1 MSTLKPQPNRNLHD
15 KPITNFASSSGPFLN
30 DNKGK
35 VNENEHGHNET
46 GQKAEQKQLQVQTV
60 NDLIPD
66 NLHTIPNQPS
76 ISTINQINQIYP
88 KQSKINFEPITS
100 KSGVKQVKQVRG
112 KQIENKNKNESSQSQ
127 KIIRNKNNTKIKQP
141 IHVKELETFPS
152 LKLTSRDKIQD
163 WRHADV
169 RGLHHNSDSKKRLLR
184 KRRATGESQE
194 NLKDL
199 YVCGKFSERNIRQL
213 FVFQCLSILALGKQ
227 LPDRFYCY
235 FINSDQS
242 HSKMIQTNRKCHT
255 ESFSGISTSIFAQK
269 CS

>member
-30 DNKGK
+30 NDKGK

-46 GQKAEQKQLQVQTV
+46 GQKAEQQKQLQVQNV
-60 NDLIPD
+60 NDLNPD
-66 NLHTIPNQPS
+66 NLHTTPNQPS

-127 KIIRNKNNTKIKQP
+127 KIIRKYKITKIEQP
-141 IHVKELETFPS
+141 NHVKELETFPS
-152 LKLTSRDKIQD
+152 SKFTSRDKD
-163 WRHADV
+163 KLWKHVDV
-169 RGLHHNSDSKKRLLR
+169 GGRGSLHNSDSKKRLLR

-199 YVCGKFSERNIRQL
+199 YVCGKFSKRNIR
-213 FVFQCLSILALGKQ
+213 
-227 LPDRFYCY
+227 
-235 FINSDQS
+235 
-242 HSKMIQTNRKCHT
+242 
-255 ESFSGISTSIFAQK
+255 
-269 CS
+269 